1 MHQRHILSRSIFERK
16 WGICGLTIYKM
27 FRNLSVDAKKQLK
40 MSIENEIKKMD
51 LKGVTQIRSEVKIA
65 LQKEKPSISL
75 EKIYEFGLNKGIA
88 VAAIKYSIDLFKLE
102 YLIWKQ
108 CPTLWAQMKTNNWF
122 LIPVRN
128 WSQSKLG
135 IIKMAESE
143 GVLYTSK
150 KCRINLETIYR
161 YIETLNDYGINGL
174 LKRKRWRYN
183 EDEKADILEY
193 RKTNSFSDTLRKY
206 NISKSALIKW
216 TKKY

>member
-1 MHQRHILSRSIFERK
+1 MSNVTEESSGELNIIQKKQLSKSSSTKRLPRYNLSLLKIHEQDLLMHQYYILSRSIFERK

-161 YIETLNDYGINGL
+161 YIE
-174 LKRKRWRYN
+174 RYN
-183 EDEKADILEY
+183 EY
-193 RKTNSFSDTLRKY
+193 GKY
-206 NISKSALIKW
+206 GL
-216 TKKY
+216 